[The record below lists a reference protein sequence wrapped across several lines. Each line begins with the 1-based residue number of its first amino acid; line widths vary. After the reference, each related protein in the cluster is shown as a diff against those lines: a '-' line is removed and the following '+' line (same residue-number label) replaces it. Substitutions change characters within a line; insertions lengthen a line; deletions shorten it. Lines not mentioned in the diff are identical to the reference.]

1 GVACERADAI
11 ERAGLVRGVFI
22 LLEQAGVRRE
32 EIEHLG
38 EAARREAVAAA
49 DARTFLE
56 GDRPGEALRGEHLV
70 CDLERLHKTDG
81 TAETVSAHLQ
91 EELIGN
97 VVVRADEQLVEN

>member
-1 GVACERADAI
+1 MAFSNLKRI
-11 ERAGLVRGVFI
+11 SPSLLVN
-22 LLEQAGVRRE
+22 
-32 EIEHLG
+32 EIANLG

-97 VVVRADEQLVEN
+97 VVVRADEQLVENLREGAR